1 MKYLLLLIALC
12 MFGCSEIGQ
21 QAYIM
26 HEEKE
31 IASVPC
37 ADRVVINQSID
48 TLRVSSQQLIKG
60 FPTYY
65 NDIVS
70 YTYLNDGK
78 YKVEVTPCFY

>member
-1 MKYLLLLIALC
+1 MYVWLFRYWSASI
-12 MFGCSEIGQ
+12 
-21 QAYIM
+21 YIM

-48 TLRVSSQQLIKG
+48 TLRVSSQQRIKG
-60 FPTYY
+60 FLIYY
-65 NDIVS
+65 NDVVS

>member
-1 MKYLLLLIALC
+1 
-12 MFGCSEIGQ
+12 
-21 QAYIM
+21 M

-48 TLRVSSQQLIKG
+48 TLRVSSQQRIKG
-60 FPTYY
+60 FLIYY
-65 NDIVS
+65 NDVVS